1 MSKSKEEEPSI
12 AKDAV
17 LCESEQ
23 LPKDTPIIKGFE
35 WNNGINH
42 EELLNSYLHSGFQ
55 ATNFG
60 KAVQELNKMVYKN
73 ALLNNQL
80 IL

>member
-1 MSKSKEEEPSI
+1 MSKAKEAEPSI

-42 EELLNSYLHSGFQ
+42 EALLNSYLYSGFQ
-55 ATNFG
+55 ASNFG
-60 KAVQELNKMVYKN
+60 KAVQEINKMVR
-73 ALLNNQL
+73 
-80 IL
+80 

>member
-12 AKDAV
+12 AIAKDAV
-17 LCESEQ
+17 LCESAQ
-23 LPKDTPIIKGFE
+23 LPADTPIVKGFE

-42 EELLNSYLHSGFQ
+42 EKLLNSYLHSGFQ

-60 KAVQELNKMVYKN
+60 KAVQEINKMVN
-73 ALLNNQL
+73 ENTFQ
-80 IL
+80 